1 MSDFQNQLYQDIAAA
16 NKERYWPGFELVAFA
31 VYDHSQ
37 VYLFNHP
44 KFKTDH
50 QRDYHVIKRNEQF
63 NGCTLILYEEYPTAI
78 VDLSLV
84 EGYEDIY
91 SILIHELFHGF
102 QYLKGE
108 NRFPDEMKGITY
120 PLLKENIELR
130 NRERINLFNALI
142 EEDKVKKKQYLN
154 SFIALRELR
163 ASKINE
169 YLEYETLIETV
180 EGPAWYVELK
190 AYSEKSSKSYSSV
203 LKKYG
208 QSLLDIYESTSNLR
222 RSCYS
227 SGLFMCLLLDE
238 FSPDWKDQFLS
249 GKGTLYDIF
258 KLLSDEEYSDTPSE
272 GAEISL
278 DPDDVIHFALEKREN
293 EFKKFQEQ
301 KGVRLNIFGE
311 ITARS
316 FDPMNII
323 TLGERMLHNNFLK
336 IRINNEDYLLQQ
348 PVIAYSKNGLKDIY
362 KLNLIIKSEPVENIG
377 SLAIEGVGE
386 IKGRVMKQGNSFNL
400 FTNE

>member
-1 MSDFQNQLYQDIAAA
+1 MSDYHNQIYQDIAAA
-16 NKERYWPGFELVAFA
+16 DIERYWPGFELVAFA

-44 KFKTDH
+44 KFKMD
-50 QRDYHVIKRNEQF
+50 QRKNYHVIKRNEQF
-63 NGCTLILYEEYPTAI
+63 NSCTLILYEEYPTAI
-78 VDLSLV
+78 VDLALV
-84 EGYEDIY
+84 EGYEDLY

-120 PLLKENIELR
+120 PLLRENVELR

-142 EEDKVKKKQYLN
+142 EENRLKKKQYLN
-154 SFIALRELR
+154 SFIAIRELR

-190 AYSEKSSKSYSSV
+190 AYAEKSSLSYSTI
-203 LKKYG
+203 LEKYG

-238 FSPDWKDQFLS
+238 FSPDWKDQYLS
-249 GKGTLYDIF
+249 GTGTLYDVF
-258 KLLSDEEYSDTPSE
+258 KLLSSEYSDTPLD
-272 GAEISL
+272 GAEILL
-278 DPDDVIHFALEKREN
+278 DTEDVIHFALEKREI

-323 TLGERMLHNNFLK
+323 TLGERMLHKKFLK
-336 IRINNEDYLLQQ
+336 IRINDEDYLLQQ
-348 PVIAYSKNGLKDIY
+348 PVVAYSKNGLKDIY
-362 KLNLIIKSEPVENIG
+362 ELNLIVQSEPVENDD
-377 SLAIEGVGE
+377 SLTIKGVGE
-386 IKGRVMKQGNSFNL
+386 IKGRVRKQGNSFEL